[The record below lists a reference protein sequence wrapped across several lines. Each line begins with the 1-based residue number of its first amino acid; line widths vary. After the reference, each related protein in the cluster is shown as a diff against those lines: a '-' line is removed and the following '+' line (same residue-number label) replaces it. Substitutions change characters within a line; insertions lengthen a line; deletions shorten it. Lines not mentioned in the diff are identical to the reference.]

1 MRYFLVTYF
10 RRATG
15 KMDEQVHVAKRLRT
29 RDLQTA
35 SVILDFRDRRV
46 LISSLDGNQAPK
58 DFDRIRAFY
67 LQYYQSIIEELEQ
80 INGLPQSTSSPDT
93 SPVSN

>member
-15 KMDEQVHVAKRLRT
+15 QMDEQVHVAKRLRT
-29 RDLQTA
+29 RDLQTS

-46 LISSLDGNQAPK
+46 LVSSLDGNSAPK
-58 DFDRIRAFY
+58 DFDRISEFY
-67 LQYYQSIIEELEQ
+67 RRYYESTIQDLERF
-80 INGLPQSTSSPDT
+80 NPPPRPLTDPDT
-93 SPVSN
+93 TPG